1 MRRYSQE
8 WDGLIYLLSKPVR
21 RKMNRKE
28 IRIAGFGGQG
38 IVLSGYIMGKA
49 ASIYDKKFASLTQ
62 SYGPESRGGS
72 CRAEVV
78 IDDIPIEYPY
88 LVTPQVQI
96 ILSQDAYNQYGKNAP
111 PDTLVIIDSDLVTV
125 DPDQDAKFLSIPAR
139 RMAEE
144 LERPV
149 VANIVMLGFLAATS
163 NIVSYEALKD
173 SILNSIP
180 KGTEDLNTKAFE
192 LGYNYGVEHGHSA
205 L

>member
-1 MRRYSQE
+1 
-8 WDGLIYLLSKPVR
+8 
-21 RKMNRKE
+21 MNRKE

-72 CRAEVV
+72 CRTEVV
-78 IDDIPIEYPY
+78 IDDVPIEYPY

-111 PDTLVIIDSDLVTV
+111 PDSLVIVDSDLVTV
-125 DPDQDAKFLSIPAR
+125 DPDHDAKFLSIPAR
-139 RMAEE
+139 RMAEK
-144 LERPV
+144 LGRQV
-149 VANIVMLGFLAATS
+149 VANIIMLGFLAATS

-180 KGTEDLNTKAFE
+180 KGTEDFNTKAFE
-192 LGYNYGVEHGHSA
+192 LGYNYGVEHGGNV